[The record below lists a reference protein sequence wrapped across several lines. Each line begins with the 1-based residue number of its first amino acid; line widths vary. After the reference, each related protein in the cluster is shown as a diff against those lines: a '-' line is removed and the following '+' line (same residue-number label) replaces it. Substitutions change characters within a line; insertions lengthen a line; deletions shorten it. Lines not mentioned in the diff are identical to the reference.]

1 MIPAAITQ
9 TSEREWTLSG
19 SWTVPGLGEL
29 AHELRTRVC
38 APGEVVLEGAGLESI
53 DTAGAWGVGNRMEAI
68 PGGIGI
74 MGKAFSIEPKEV
86 KRVETAFRKIR
97 TKIPAPE
104 SVGVLQTLHQC
115 EPISMTGQPPIVWDR
130 ATGFQVYDRYGNQWL
145 DWSSGVVVANAGHSA
160 PEIKEAILKQ
170 VEKGLLHTYCFPSAE
185 RAELAQLLVDI
196 TPAKLNK
203 VFLLTTGA
211 ETTECAIKLAR
222 TYGQT
227 VGGKQKIGI
236 ISFEG
241 AFHGRTLGAQQI
253 GGIPALKEWIVNLD
267 PDMHQ
272 VPFPDGFRTE
282 DTSFDL
288 FLKTLMAKG
297 VLASRVAGVILET
310 YQGGSASFAPAAYM
324 QALAR
329 WCQDNHVLLIC
340 DEIQAGFGRTG
351 RLFGF
356 EHYDI
361 VPDLICCGK
370 GISGSLPL
378 SAVIGRS
385 DVMDLYGP
393 AEMTSTHTGN
403 PLCAVVA
410 AANIRKIVE
419 EKLAENARVM
429 GHVLR
434 EGLEHLAARHPAFI
448 GAVRGRGLVAALHI
462 VKGGSRVP
470 DGDLAFAIVEKAFQK
485 GLLLFAPVGVG
496 GGTVKISPPLTIT
509 QEAIMDGLSALSEA
523 IEDAAREFGRE

>member
-1 MIPAAITQ
+1 
-9 TSEREWTLSG
+9 
-19 SWTVPGLGEL
+19 
-29 AHELRTRVC
+29 
-38 APGEVVLEGAGLESI
+38 
-53 DTAGAWGVGNRMEAI
+53 
-68 PGGIGI
+68 

-86 KRVETAFRKIR
+86 KRVETAFRRIL

-104 SVGVLQTLHQC
+104 SLNVLQTLQQC

-130 ATGFQVYDRYGNQWL
+130 ADGFQVYDSYGNQWL
-145 DWSSGVVVANAGHSA
+145 DWSSGVVVANAGHGA
-160 PEIKEAILKQ
+160 PEIKEAILRQ
-170 VEKGLLHTYCFPSAE
+170 VEKGLLHTYCFPNAE
-185 RAELAQLLVDI
+185 RAELVKLLVDLA
-196 TPAKLNK
+196 PAKLNK

-222 TYGQT
+222 TYGQK
-227 VGGKQKIGI
+227 VGGQEKIGI

-288 FLKTLMAKG
+288 FLKILRAKG
-297 VLASRVAGVILET
+297 VPASRVTGVILET
-310 YQGGSASFAPAAYM
+310 YQGGSASFAPTEYM

-329 WCQDNHVLLIC
+329 WCEENQVLLIC
-340 DEIQAGFGRTG
+340 DEVQAGFGRTG

-356 EHYDI
+356 EHYGI

-370 GISGSLPL
+370 GISSSLPL
-378 SAVIGRS
+378 SAVIGRA

-403 PLCAVVA
+403 PVCAVA
-410 AANIRKIVE
+410 ALASIRKIVAGG
-419 EKLAENARVM
+419 LIRNAQAM
-429 GHVLR
+429 GEVLL
-434 EGLEHLAARHPAFI
+434 EGLRGIAGRYPKII
-448 GAVRGRGLVAALHI
+448 GAVRGRGLVAGVHL
-462 VKGGSRVP
+462 VKGKNKEP
-470 DGDLAFAIVEKAFQK
+470 DGDLAFAIVERAFQK

-496 GGTVKISPPLTIT
+496 GATVKICPPLTIT
-509 QEAIMDGLSALSEA
+509 REAIMDGLSALGEA
-523 IEDAAREFGRE
+523 VADAAEELGRA